1 MTAQPVAP
9 AAGSH
14 RRAKHPVDRRR
25 RRLAAPLCFLLAVSG
40 CSVLPRPA
48 VDPSGKVH
56 TQPAITDHH
65 PLVQA
70 VANGAL
76 IGGSLGFAVSA
87 VMCWWDGL
95 ANARPGTG
103 SLADPEDEGC
113 GIPFTTFVAPPL
125 LGAAGGA
132 VVGLVGGLVIWM
144 FEGLPPTVEK
154 PAMRPL
160 GVADSAAP
168 VPVSEPD

>member
-1 MTAQPVAP
+1 MTAQPVAR
-9 AAGSH
+9 ATGS
-14 RRAKHPVDRRR
+14 RPGARSIADRRR
-25 RRLAAPLCFLLAVSG
+25 RRLAAPICFLLALSS
-40 CSVLPRPA
+40 CSVLPRPR

-95 ANARPGTG
+95 SDARGTG
-103 SLADPEDEGC
+103 SLGDPEDDGC
-113 GIPFTTFVAPPL
+113 GIPFTTFLTPPL
-125 LGAAGGA
+125 VGAAGGA

-160 GVADSAAP
+160 GVPGSAAP
-168 VPVSEPD
+168 VPGSARD